1 MPRGRSGL
9 LVSGA
14 ILGGIILL
22 AGVAAPLLA
31 PHDPD
36 EQIDAAVAH
45 DQPPGAVLA
54 ALHLAD
60 GSWLLAEKAVRTPAG
75 LTTTRLGSEETWRA
89 SEIRNLTSDG
99 VADHRR
105 FLLGSDRFGRDVLS
119 RVLYGARISLAVG
132 LLAVF
137 LAATLGLAVGSAA
150 ALGGPWLDALL
161 MRMVDALL
169 AVPWLFL
176 MIFLAALFRP
186 TGAFVVIFLG
196 CTSWMGVSRLARA
209 EILSLRER
217 DFVLAARA
225 TGQHPFAILWHHLL
239 PNALTPILVQAT
251 LLLGDLIL
259 LESALSFLG
268 LGIGPPT
275 PSWGN
280 MISEGRD
287 ALATSWWVATFPGA
301 ALALTVIA
309 VNLLGEGLRDALDPR
324 SRGQRARAARPSAP
338 AGSEGEWTD
347 GVRW

>member
-1 MPRGRSGL
+1 
-9 LVSGA
+9 
-14 ILGGIILL
+14 
-22 AGVAAPLLA
+22 
-31 PHDPD
+31 
-36 EQIDAAVAH
+36 
-45 DQPPGAVLA
+45 
-54 ALHLAD
+54 
-60 GSWLLAEKAVRTPAG
+60 
-75 LTTTRLGSEETWRA
+75 
-89 SEIRNLTSDG
+89 
-99 VADHRR
+99 
-105 FLLGSDRFGRDVLS
+105 
-119 RVLYGARISLAVG
+119 
-132 LLAVF
+132 
-137 LAATLGLAVGSAA
+137 
-150 ALGGPWLDALL
+150 
-161 MRMVDALL
+161 
-169 AVPWLFL
+169 